1 MEVKIFN
8 RDKISEESIKDKII
22 RVKAIIV
29 NSKSEIMLG
38 EAFGTIQFPGGHLEE
53 NETLN
58 DGLRREM
65 LEETGI
71 SIKGIHEPFLAI
83 KHFIKDKV
91 GDNNRA
97 LEIYYFKIFTDESFH
112 MENVHLDDQETAGDF
127 HLFYVPLKDVKKL
140 LKKTI
145 NDNPRNELITEE
157 MLIALKE
164 WRKTNG

>member
-8 RDKISEESIKDKII
+8 KDKISEDSIKDKIV

-29 NSKSEIMLG
+29 NSKNEVMLG
-38 EAFGTIQFPGGHLEE
+38 EAFKTIQFPGGHLED

-58 DGLRREM
+58 EALKREM

-71 SIKGIHEPFLAI
+71 SINGIYEPFLVI
-83 KHFIKDKV
+83 KHFIKDNT
-91 GDNNRA
+91 GDNNRS
-97 LEIYYFKIFTDESFH
+97 LEIYYFKIFTDEPFH
-112 MENVHLDDQETAGDF
+112 MDKVHLDDQETAGEF
-127 HLFYVPLKDVKKL
+127 NLFYVSLKDVKKL

-145 NDNPRNELITEE
+145 NDNPRNELITKE

-164 WRKTNG
+164 WKKTNG

>member
-8 RDKISEESIKDKII
+8 KDKISEESIKDRII

-29 NSKSEIMLG
+29 NSKKEVLLG
-38 EAFGTIQFPGGHLEE
+38 EAFGTIQFPGGHLED

-58 DGLRREM
+58 DGLKREM

-71 SIKGIHEPFLAI
+71 EINGIYEPFLVI
-83 KHFIKDKV
+83 KHFIKDSI
-91 GDNNRA
+91 GNNNRS
-97 LEIYYFKIFTDESFH
+97 LEIYYFKIFTDETFH
-112 MENVHLDDQETAGDF
+112 IDKIHLDDQETAGDF

-140 LKKTI
+140 LKRTI
-145 NDNPRNELITEE
+145 NDNPRNELITKE

-164 WRKTNG
+164 RKKTNG